1 MCQIKKMCLRR
12 IFISICALSFV
23 DFKVSMCYYGTIL
36 PVSTMGSPTSLLPSP
51 IQRRGYGRS
60 LFCEM
65 FYPHR
70 TSNSFFP
77 ALQSSCKG
85 FGWIWIQR
93 PRFLALPIPQIKGSG
108 LLLPCSTCPLI
119 TKDTACPR
127 ITIASRNWHHLM
139 PGICTFSGGPSTHP

>member
-1 MCQIKKMCLRR
+1 MHFCLFTSRRVCATMAQSCQCQQWAPPLHCYHRQFKK
-12 IFISICALSFV
+12 
-23 DFKVSMCYYGTIL
+23 G
-36 PVSTMGSPTSLLPSP
+36 
-51 IQRRGYGRS
+51 GYGRS

-65 FYPHR
+65 CYPHR
-70 TSNSFFP
+70 TPNSFFL

-93 PRFLALPIPQIKGSG
+93 PRFPALPIPQIKGSG

-119 TKDTACPR
+119 TKDTACPH

-139 PGICTFSGGPSTHP
+139 PGICTSSGGPSTHPSPP

>member
-1 MCQIKKMCLRR
+1 MCT
-12 IFISICALSFV
+12 FV
-23 DFKVSMCYYGTIL
+23 CSLQGEYVL
-36 PVSTMGSPTSLLPSP
+36 VWHNPVSVNNGLPHFIVTIAISKG
-51 IQRRGYGRS
+51 GYGRS
-60 LFCEM
+60 LFWEM
-65 FYPHR
+65 CYPHR
-70 TSNSFFP
+70 NPNPFFP

-108 LLLPCSTCPLI
+108 LLQPCSTCPLI

-139 PGICTFSGGPSTHP
+139 PGICTS